1 MKLQS
6 IQILRNT
13 RLVNKMQLFP
23 VVSNQCIAVTFEIIL
38 TEYNT
43 FSQYVLCILAHVMHN
58 VPGIRTDRWAKFDY
72 SDYIRNRLA
81 YGVWTPPS
89 YSPELIPSTLPV
101 FVIYGGQ
108 DWTAPAHGVRTFI
121 ARLRQPPTVL
131 FMPRY
136 AHDDLT
142 YSVTREADLFQP
154 ILSFLEANH

>member
-13 RLVNKMQLFP
+13 RLVNIMQFFP
-23 VVSNQCIAVTFEIIL
+23 VVSNRCIAVIVEIIL
-38 TEYNT
+38 TE
-43 FSQYVLCILAHVMHN
+43 SIHSHSMLCVLAHVMHN
-58 VPGIRTDRWAKFDY
+58 VPGIRTDSWAKFDY
-72 SDYIRNRLA
+72 GDYIRNRLA

-89 YSPELIPSTLPV
+89 YSPELIPPTLPV

-131 FMPRY
+131 FMPHY